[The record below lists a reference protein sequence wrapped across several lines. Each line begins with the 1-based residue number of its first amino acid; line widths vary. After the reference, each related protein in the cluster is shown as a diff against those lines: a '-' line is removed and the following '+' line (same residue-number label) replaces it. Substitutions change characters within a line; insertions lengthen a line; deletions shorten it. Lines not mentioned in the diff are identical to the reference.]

1 MQKTQPSLKIIK
13 RLNKGYGNNGMKLI
27 WLCFR
32 SMWRVSLP
40 WIQMLLLMRRYPVL
54 RVLPPILPKP
64 ANFRRSVSDHMLL
77 VIYCYCTACSNSHD
91 LKEMLIYSPNVD
103 DFFPLWGY
111 KYVLFY
117 AYNYAD
123 LLISVFYFQTK
134 RVTAIPKPENAP
146 RENRGVFQWRA
157 FQFESL
163 RLRADSGFEVYP
175 CDFSAAAVGT
185 TRPRPSQHSQ
195 HLDPPAPSI
204 PPPTAF
210 NQTLIQQQN
219 GNTSANLMM
228 HFCGSLATF

>member
-1 MQKTQPSLKIIK
+1 
-13 RLNKGYGNNGMKLI
+13 
-27 WLCFR
+27 
-32 SMWRVSLP
+32 
-40 WIQMLLLMRRYPVL
+40 MLLLMRRYPVL

-64 ANFRRSVSDHMLL
+64 ANFRKSVSDHMLL

-91 LKEMLIYSPNVD
+91 LKKIFIYSPNVD
-103 DFFPLWGY
+103 EFFPLWGC

-163 RLRADSGFEVYP
+163 RLRADSWFEM
-175 CDFSAAAVGT
+175 F
-185 TRPRPSQHSQ
+185 TRVTFQLQQWEPPGPVPASTASTWTPPHRPSHPR
-195 HLDPPAPSI
+195 LPS
-204 PPPTAF
+204 TR
-210 NQTLIQQQN
+210 L
-219 GNTSANLMM
+219 
-228 HFCGSLATF
+228 